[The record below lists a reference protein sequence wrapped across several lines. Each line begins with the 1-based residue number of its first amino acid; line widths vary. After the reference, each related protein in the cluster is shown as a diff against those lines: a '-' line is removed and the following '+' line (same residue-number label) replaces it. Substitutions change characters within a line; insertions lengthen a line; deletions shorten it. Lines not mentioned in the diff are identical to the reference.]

1 LKGTTKRLVVNIS
14 RRENI
19 HRKEKRPKGSEKNRG
34 RGSNNYQLPHN
45 SVKKLLKEQQLE
57 RGEKEQNTT

>member
-1 LKGTTKRLVVNIS
+1 VVFLKGTTKRLILNIS

-34 RGSNNYQLPHN
+34 RGATTTN
-45 SVKKLLKEQQLE
+45 SPTAQ
-57 RGEKEQNTT
+57 

>member
-1 LKGTTKRLVVNIS
+1 VVFLKGTTKRLVLNIS

-45 SVKKLLKEQQLE
+45 SVKK
-57 RGEKEQNTT
+57 TT